1 MTMFMRL
8 LAWTAAALGLTS
20 VAARA
25 ADPVNWQLGLSDPV
39 TPVAAEQIWF
49 HNQLLMPII
58 TIVTVFVTVLLI
70 YTCWRFSEKRNPVP
84 SKTTHHALLEVA
96 WTLIP
101 ILILVGI
108 SFPSLRLLYMSDDA
122 TDAEMTLK
130 VTGHQWYWEYAYPDH
145 GDFSFEAFMVPED
158 ELVEGQKRLM
168 DTDMPVVI
176 PTGTKIRMLI
186 TSGDVLH
193 NWSLSEF
200 GVRIDAVPGRLN
212 QAPFMVPEGNEG
224 TYYGFCSE
232 LCGKDHAYMPI
243 MVKAVS
249 KAEFEEW
256 VKMAQEEFASNDN
269 NSAPSSVTD
278 IRTAWLSAA
287 E

>member
-8 LAWTAAALGLTS
+8 LAWTVATLGLTS
-20 VAARA
+20 IAARA

-39 TPVAAEQIWF
+39 SPVALEQIWF
-49 HNQLLMPII
+49 HDNLLMPII
-58 TIVTVFVTVLLI
+58 IAVTVLVTVLMA
-70 YTCWRFSEKRNPVP
+70 YTCWRFSAKRNPVA

-96 WTLIP
+96 WTLVP

-108 SFPSLRLLYMSDDA
+108 SFPSLRLLYMSDDT

-158 ELVEGQKRLM
+158 ELQEGQKRLM
-168 DTDMPVVI
+168 DTDVPVVV
-176 PTGTKIRMLI
+176 PTGTNIRLLL
-186 TSGDVLH
+186 TSGDVIH
-193 NWSLSEF
+193 NWAVSEL
-200 GVRIDAVPGRLN
+200 GVRLDAVPGRLN
-212 QAPFMVPEGNEG
+212 QAPFMIPEGKEG
-224 TYYGFCSE
+224 VYYGFCSE

-243 MVKAVS
+243 MVKAVT
-249 KAEFEEW
+249 KAEFEAW
-256 VKMAQEEFASNDN
+256 VTYAQEEFASNDN
-269 NSAPSSVTD
+269 NSAPTNIAEV
-278 IRTAWLSAA
+278 RTAWLAAA